1 MNIGF
6 IGTGNMGGALAAAA
20 ARAAAGNGRLGG
32 RILLCDNDSAK
43 AGALA
48 ARIGGEVVTL
58 DEIFAAVDIIFF
70 GVKPQGLRAL
80 ADESAAL
87 LAARISGGRT
97 PLAVTMAAGVELE
110 KFSGYFPGIPAI
122 RIMPNTPVSVGE
134 GMIFWCAGDGVSDAA
149 RGDFLAV
156 MSCAGRLCEL
166 PEKQIDAAGALS
178 GCGPAFVYMFIDA
191 LADGGVAAGLARSVA
206 REAAV
211 QTVFGSAALA
221 RETGKHP
228 GELKDA
234 VCSPGGTTIEGVR
247 TLEERAFRAAVTDAV
262 IAAYEKTAKLS
273 H

>member
-1 MNIGF
+1 M
-6 IGTGNMGGALAAAA
+6 
-20 ARAAAGNGRLGG
+20 
-32 RILLCDNDSAK
+32 
-43 AGALA
+43 
-48 ARIGGEVVTL
+48 
-58 DEIFAAVDIIFF
+58 
-70 GVKPQGLRAL
+70 KPQGLRAL

-191 LADGGVAAGLARSVA
+191 LADGGVAA
-206 REAAV
+206 V

>member
-58 DEIFAAVDIIFF
+58 DEIFAAADIIFF

-97 PLAVTMAAGVELE
+97 PLAVTMAAGVELD

-166 PEKQIDAAGALS
+166 PEKQIDAAARFLGADLRS
-178 GCGPAFVYMFIDA
+178 FICSSTH
-191 LADGGVAAGLARSVA
+191 LPTAGSR
-206 REAAV
+206 R
-211 QTVFGSAALA
+211 GSRAALHA
-221 RETGKHP
+221 RRRCRP
-228 GELKDA
+228 F
-234 VCSPGGTTIEGVR
+234 SVR
-247 TLEERAFRAAVTDAV
+247 RRLHVKPESTPE
-262 IAAYEKTAKLS
+262 S
-273 H
+273 